1 MANKPTYQDLEH
13 RIQSLEAEI
22 DGLRRQEGVR
32 DEQLTQ
38 YETVAANFPDIIW
51 SLDGRLKPVYVTP
64 SVQKHLGFSLAEVHA
79 RNFTATLVPSSR
91 DQFKRAVQMLRL
103 GMNPTMLDLEH
114 RHKNGT
120 GFWFETQISGMFDG
134 EKKLTGC
141 ICVSRNID
149 RRKQAESALKLSN
162 ALFQTAFAI
171 SPDAVTLNRLRDG
184 VCTMVN
190 DGFAALTGYSR
201 EEVVGKTT
209 EQLGIWADTGDLKHL
224 MHEINVNGSIR
235 NMEASFRMKS
245 GEVRTGLMSANLII
259 LNRQPYVLAI
269 TKDIDKFK
277 RAREALKESEEKYRK
292 LIETATDAIFILQDG
307 QVKFP
312 NPQAKKMGAKM
323 GVDLEEHAF
332 FEYVAPEDQNMI
344 LERHFRRLK
353 GEAVPSTYNFRLLR
367 ENGEKFWVEVNAVM
381 ITWDGHPAT
390 LNFIRDIDDQKKL
403 EAEFQHARK
412 MEAVGTL
419 AGAIAHNFNNLLMAI
434 QGNVSLLLLD
444 TEDDDPRLEEFKKIQ
459 EHVENGSQLTSQLL
473 GYARKGKYRIRG
485 LDLNELVTRTVATF
499 RKTHPAITISA
510 NRGAELHTIA
520 GDRSQLEHVM
530 INLLN
535 NAADAMPEGGEL
547 FIKTMNVNHGQI
559 RRRNYKIKPGEYVL
573 TMVADTGVGMAQKI
587 QRRIFEPF
595 FTTKELGRGTGL
607 GLASAYGII
616 KGHGGYIDVDS
627 QRGYGSTFFIY
638 LPASSRKV
646 DEIGYKDQSVI
657 QGSGCILVVDDEP
670 SVLDISGRMLKKL
683 GFQVLEACSGRDA
696 IRVFRENLAKIDLVI
711 LDMIMPDLGGGE
723 VYDRMRDI
731 KPGVKAILAT
741 GYSIDGEAARILKRG
756 CDGVIQKPFSI
767 DRLSRMIHGVLA
779 TAPGGGGRDAP
790 PAENPPGETAPQ
802 ASDHAPEVIPFRP
815 KGRKT
820 R

>member
-1 MANKPTYQDLEH
+1 MAEKPTYQDLE
-13 RIQSLEAEI
+13 RQIQTLQAELTAMRQREAS
-22 DGLRRQEGVR
+22 RRDQFA
-32 DEQLTQ
+32 Q
-38 YETVAANFPDIIW
+38 YQTVAANLPDIIW
-51 SLDGRLKPVYVTP
+51 ALDEKLKPTYVTP
-64 SVQKHLGFSLAEVHA
+64 SVKTHLGFEHEEVRA
-79 RNFTATLVPSSR
+79 RNFTATLTPSSR
-91 DQFKRAVQMLRL
+91 DQFKRALQMLRL
-103 GMNPTMLDLEH
+103 GINPTMLDLEH

-134 EKKLTGC
+134 SKNLTGC

-190 DGFAALTGYSR
+190 DGFAALTGYRR

-209 EQLGIWADTGDLKHL
+209 EQLGIWADAVDLKRL
-224 MHEINVNGSIR
+224 MRTINNSGSIR
-235 NMEASFRMKS
+235 NMEARFRLKS
-245 GEVRTGLMSANLII
+245 GEIRSGLMSANLII

-269 TKDIDKFK
+269 TKDINKFK

-312 NPQAKKMGAKM
+312 NPKAKKMGKKM
-323 GVDLEEHAF
+323 GVNLEKHAF

-353 GEAVPSTYNFRLLR
+353 GEVVPSTYNFRLLR
-367 ENGEKFWVEVNAVM
+367 KNGEKFWVEVNAVM
-381 ITWDGHPAT
+381 ITWDGRPAT

-444 TEDDDPRLEEFKKIQ
+444 TEEDDPRLVEFKKIQ

-485 LDLNELVTRTVATF
+485 LDLNELLTRTVATF

-520 GDRSQLEHVM
+520 GDRSQLEHVL
-530 INLLN
+530 INIFN

-547 FIKTMNVNHGQI
+547 FIKTMNVSHDQI
-559 RRRNYKIKPGEYVL
+559 RRRNYKIKPGDYVL
-573 TMVADTGVGMAQKI
+573 AMVADTGVGMEQKTR
-587 QRRIFEPF
+587 QRIFEPF

-646 DEIGYKDQSVI
+646 DETGYKDQSVI

-696 IRVFRENLAKIDLVI
+696 IRVFRENLTKIDLVI

-731 KPGVKAILAT
+731 KPDVKAILAT

-767 DRLSRMIHGVLA
+767 DRLSRMIHGVLKSTPGRENDSDPPA
-779 TAPGGGGRDAP
+779 GAMPGSAAPGATERP
-790 PAENPPGETAPQ
+790 
-802 ASDHAPEVIPFRP
+802 PEVIPFRP

>member
-1 MANKPTYQDLEH
+1 MADKPTYQDLE
-13 RIQSLEAEI
+13 RKVRSLQAEI
-22 DGLRRQEGVR
+22 SSLHRQEAAR
-32 DEQLTQ
+32 REQFAQ
-38 YETVAANFPDIIW
+38 YQSVAENLPDIVW
-51 SLDGRLKPVYVTP
+51 ALDEKLKPTYVTP
-64 SVQKHLGFSLAEVHA
+64 SAQTHLGFSHEEIRS
-79 RNFTATLVPSSR
+79 RNFTATLMPSSR
-91 DQFKRAVQMLRL
+91 DQFKRALQMLRL
-103 GMNPTMLDLEH
+103 GSNPTMLDLEH

-120 GFWFETQISGMFDG
+120 GFWFETQISGMLD
-134 EKKLTGC
+134 EDKNLTGC

-184 VCTMVN
+184 VYTMVN
-190 DGFAALTGYSR
+190 EGFATLTGYNR

-209 EQLGIWADTGDLKHL
+209 EQIGIWVDEGDLKRL
-224 MHEINVNGSIR
+224 MQEIDGSGSMRNLEARFRLKNGEI
-235 NMEASFRMKS
+235 
-245 GEVRTGLMSANLII
+245 RTGLMSANLIV

-292 LIETATDAIFILQDG
+292 LIETATDAIFIIQDG

-312 NPQAKKMGAKM
+312 NPQAKQMGEMM
-323 GVDLEEHAF
+323 GIDLKKHAF

-353 GEAVPSTYNFRLLR
+353 GENVPSTYNFRLLHK
-367 ENGEKFWVEVNAVM
+367 NGEKFWVEVNAVM
-381 ITWDGHPAT
+381 ITWEGRPAT

-444 TEDDDPRLEEFKKIQ
+444 TEEGDPRLEEFQKIQ

-499 RKTHPAITISA
+499 RKTNPTISIAA
-510 NRGAELHTIA
+510 NRGADLHIIA
-520 GDRSQLEHVM
+520 GDRGQLEHVL
-530 INLLN
+530 INIFK

-547 FIKTMNVNHGQI
+547 FIKTMNVNHEQI

-573 TMVADTGVGMAQKI
+573 TMVADTGVGMAQKTR
-587 QRRIFEPF
+587 RRIFEPF

-638 LPASSRKV
+638 LPASTRKIE
-646 DEIGYKDQSVI
+646 EIGYKDQSVI

-696 IRVFRENLAKIDLVI
+696 IRVFRENLTKIDLVI

-731 KPGVKAILAT
+731 QPGVKAILAT

-767 DRLSRMIHGVLA
+767 DRLSRIIHSVLKSGRGSERKDIA
-779 TAPGGGGRDAP
+779 ACPSAPDD
-790 PAENPPGETAPQ
+790 PAQEVPARQ
-802 ASDHAPEVIPFRP
+802 PEVIPFRL
-815 KGRKT
+815 KDRKT
-820 R
+820 N

>member
-1 MANKPTYQDLEH
+1 MHRLEKNVRLTDNPTYQDLEK
-13 RIQSLEAEI
+13 RIQSLEAENEA
-22 DGLRRQEGVR
+22 LRRKDAVDHKRLAAYHTMAENLPDVVWML
-32 DEQLTQ
+32 DE
-38 YETVAANFPDIIW
+38 
-51 SLDGRLKPVYVTP
+51 RLKPTYVTP
-64 SVQKHLGFSLAEVHA
+64 SVHKHLGFHHEEIST
-79 RNFTATLVPSSR
+79 RNFTATLTPSSR
-91 DQFKRAVQMLRL
+91 EPFKRALQLLRL
-103 GMNPTMLDLEH
+103 GINPTMLDLEH

-120 GFWFETQISGMFDG
+120 GFWFETQISGMLDDQ
-134 EKKLTGC
+134 KRLTGC

-149 RRKQAESALKLSN
+149 RRKQAEGALKLSN

-184 VCTMVN
+184 VYTMVN
-190 DGFAALTGYSR
+190 EGFCMLTGYDR
-201 EEVVGKTT
+201 EEVIGKTT
-209 EQLGIWADTGDLKHL
+209 KEIGIWVDAGALEQLMEEIDTSGSMRNLEAQFRLKNG
-224 MHEINVNGSIR
+224 EI
-235 NMEASFRMKS
+235 
-245 GEVRTGLMSANLII
+245 RTGLVSANLII

-277 RAREALKESEEKYRK
+277 RAREALRESEEKYRK
-292 LIETATDAIFILQDG
+292 LIETANDAIFIIQDG
-307 QVKFP
+307 QLKFP
-312 NPQAKKMGAKM
+312 NPRAKRMGEKM
-323 GVDLEEHAF
+323 GVNLEKHAF

-353 GEAVPSTYNFRLLR
+353 GEVVPSTYNFRLLR
-367 ENGEKFWVEVNAVM
+367 KNGEKFWVEVNAVK
-381 ITWDGHPAT
+381 ITWEGRPAT

-444 TEDDDPRLEEFKKIQ
+444 TEEGDPRLEEFRKIQ

-499 RKTHPAITISA
+499 RKTHPNITIAA
-510 NRGAELHTIA
+510 NRGADLHTIA
-520 GDRSQLEHVM
+520 GDRGQLNHVLM
-530 INLLN
+530 NIFK
-535 NAADAMPEGGEL
+535 NAADAMPDGGEL
-547 FIKTMNVNHGQI
+547 FVKTMNVNHEQI
-559 RRRNYKIKPGEYVL
+559 RRRNYKIKAGEYVL
-573 TMVADTGVGMAQKI
+573 TMVADTGVGMEQKI
-587 QRRIFEPF
+587 RGRIFEPF

-638 LPASSRKV
+638 LPASSRKIE
-646 DEIGYKDQSVI
+646 EIGYKDQTVI

-696 IRVFRENLAKIDLVI
+696 IRVFRENLGKIDLVI

-723 VYDRMRDI
+723 VYDHIRDI
-731 KPGVKAILAT
+731 QPNVKAILAT

-767 DRLSRMIHGVLA
+767 DRLSRIIHSVLKPDTDA
-779 TAPGGGGRDAP
+779 ARTEPTALEQAP
-790 PAENPPGETAPQ
+790 RQSEI
-802 ASDHAPEVIPFRP
+802 IPFRP
-815 KGRKT
+815 KDHKIN
-820 R
+820 

>member
-1 MANKPTYQDLEH
+1 MADRPTYQDLE
-13 RIQSLEAEI
+13 RQIQSLEAEI
-22 DGLRRQEGVR
+22 AALRQQETSR
-32 DEQLTQ
+32 DDQFAQ
-38 YETVAANFPDIIW
+38 YQTVAANLPDIIW
-51 SLDGRLKPVYVTP
+51 SLDAKLKPTYVTP
-64 SVQKHLGFSLAEVHA
+64 SVKTHLGFEHEEIRA
-79 RNFTATLVPSSR
+79 RNFTATLTPSSR
-91 DQFKRAVQMLRL
+91 DQFKRALQMLRL
-103 GMNPTMLDLEH
+103 GINPTMLDLEH
-114 RHKNGT
+114 RHKSGT
-120 GFWFETQISGMFDG
+120 GFWFETQISGMLDE
-134 EKKLTGC
+134 EKNLTGC

-184 VCTMVN
+184 VYTMVN
-190 DGFAALTGYSR
+190 EGFTTLTGYSR

-209 EQLGIWADTGDLKHL
+209 GQIGIWADKRDQKRLSK
-224 MHEINVNGSIR
+224 EIDASGSVH
-235 NMEASFRMKS
+235 NLEARFRLKS
-245 GEVRTGLMSANLII
+245 GETRTGLMSANLIV

-269 TKDIDKFK
+269 TKDIEKFK
-277 RAREALKESEEKYRK
+277 RAREALTESEEKYRK
-292 LIETATDAIFILQDG
+292 LIETATDAIFIIQDG

-312 NPQAKKMGAKM
+312 NPRAKQMGEKM
-323 GVDLEEHAF
+323 GVNLEKHAF

-353 GEAVPSTYNFRLLR
+353 GEVVPSTYNFRLLR
-367 ENGEKFWVEVNAVM
+367 KSGEKFWVEVNAVM
-381 ITWDGHPAT
+381 ITWEGRPAT

-444 TEDDDPRLEEFKKIQ
+444 TEEDDPRLEEFQKIQ

-485 LDLNELVTRTVATF
+485 LDLNELITRTVATF
-499 RKTHPAITISA
+499 RKTHPAITVAA
-510 NRGAELHTIA
+510 NRGNDLHTIA
-520 GDRSQLEHVM
+520 GDRSQLEHVL
-530 INLLN
+530 INIFK

-547 FIKTMNVNHGQI
+547 FIKTMNVNHEQI

-573 TMVADTGVGMAQKI
+573 TMVADTGVGMEQKTR
-587 QRRIFEPF
+587 RRIFEPF

-627 QRGYGSTFFIY
+627 QRGYGTTFFVY

-646 DEIGYKDQSVI
+646 EEIGYKDQSVI

-731 KPGVKAILAT
+731 QPGVKAILAT

-767 DRLSRMIHGVLA
+767 DRLSRMIHEVLESDTSGKDEIAA
-779 TAPGGGGRDAP
+779 TRTAAPGDPAP
-790 PAENPPGETAPQ
+790 TR
-802 ASDHAPEVIPFRP
+802 APEVIPFRP
-815 KGRKT
+815 AGRKT

>member
-1 MANKPTYQDLEH
+1 MTENPTYHDLEN

-22 DGLRRQEGVR
+22 AELRHKE
-32 DEQLTQ
+32 
-38 YETVAANFPDIIW
+38 AADRERLGYYRTMAENLPDIVW
-51 SLDGRLKPVYVTP
+51 MLDERLKPIYVTP
-64 SVQKHLGFSLAEVHA
+64 SAHKHLGFSHEEISA
-79 RNFTATLVPSSR
+79 RNFTATLTPSSR
-91 DQFKRAVQMLRL
+91 DPFRRAFQLLRM
-103 GMNPTMLDLEH
+103 GINPTILDLEH

-120 GFWFETQISGMFDG
+120 GFWFESQISGMFDDQ
-134 EKKLTGC
+134 KRLTGC

-149 RRKQAESALKLSN
+149 RRKQAEGALKLSN

-184 VCTMVN
+184 VYTMVN
-190 DGFAALTGYSR
+190 EGFCMLTGYDR
-201 EEVVGKTT
+201 EEVIGKTT
-209 EQLGIWADTGDLKHL
+209 KEIGIWVDAVALERLMDEIDSSGSMRNLEAQFRLKNG
-224 MHEINVNGSIR
+224 EI
-235 NMEASFRMKS
+235 
-245 GEVRTGLMSANLII
+245 RTGLMSANLII
-259 LNRQPYVLAI
+259 LNRQPYVLSI

-292 LIETATDAIFILQDG
+292 LIETANDAIFIIQDG

-312 NPQAKKMGAKM
+312 NPRAKRMGEKM
-323 GVDLEEHAF
+323 GVDLEKHAF

-353 GEAVPSTYNFRLLR
+353 GEVVPSTYNFRLLR
-367 ENGEKFWVEVNAVM
+367 KNGEKFWVEVNAVK
-381 ITWDGHPAT
+381 ITWEGRPAT

-444 TEDDDPRLEEFKKIQ
+444 TEEGDPRLEEFRKIQ

-485 LDLNELVTRTVATF
+485 LDLNELVTRTVASF
-499 RKTHPAITISA
+499 RKTHPHITIAA
-510 NRGAELHTIA
+510 NRGADLYTIA
-520 GDRSQLEHVM
+520 GDRGQLNHV
-530 INLLN
+530 LLN
-535 NAADAMPEGGEL
+535 VFKNAADAMPDGGEL
-547 FIKTMNVNHGQI
+547 FVKTMNVNDGQI

-573 TMVADTGVGMAQKI
+573 TMVADTGVGMEQKI
-587 QRRIFEPF
+587 RRRIFEPF

-627 QRGYGSTFFIY
+627 QRGYGTTFFIY
-638 LPASSRKV
+638 LPASSRKIE
-646 DEIGYKDQSVI
+646 EIGYKDQSVI

-670 SVLDISGRMLKKL
+670 SVLDISARMLKKL

-696 IRVFRENLAKIDLVI
+696 IRVFRENLGKIDLVI

-723 VYDRMRDI
+723 VYDHIRDI
-731 KPGVKAILAT
+731 QPDVKAILAT

-767 DRLSRMIHGVLA
+767 DRLSRIIHSVLKSDPDA
-779 TAPGGGGRDAP
+779 TQTGPAALEQAPRP
-790 PAENPPGETAPQ
+790 
-802 ASDHAPEVIPFRP
+802 SEVIPFRP
-815 KGRKT
+815 KDQKIN
-820 R
+820 

>member
-1 MANKPTYQDLEH
+1 MAKKPTYQDLEE

-22 DGLRRQEGVR
+22 KGLRLQEAAR
-32 DEQLTQ
+32 DDQLVQ
-38 YETVAANFPDIIW
+38 YERVAANLPDIVW
-51 SLDGRLKPVYVTP
+51 SLDGKLKPTYVTP
-64 SVQKHLGFSLAEVHA
+64 SVQKHLGFSHEEVRN
-79 RNFTATLVPSSR
+79 RNFTATLTPSSR
-91 DQFKRAVQMLRL
+91 DQFKRALQMLRL
-103 GMNPTMLDLEH
+103 GINPTMLDLEH

-120 GFWFETQISGMFDG
+120 GFWFETQVSGMFNS
-134 EKKLTGC
+134 EKSLTGC

-184 VCTMVN
+184 VYTMVN

-209 EQLGIWADTGDLKHL
+209 EQLGIWAESADLKRL
-224 MHEINVNGSIR
+224 MHEINISGSMR
-235 NMEASFRMKS
+235 NMEARFRLKN
-245 GEVRTGLMSANLII
+245 GEVRTGLMSANLIV

-292 LIETATDAIFILQDG
+292 LIETATDAIFVIQDG
-307 QVKFP
+307 KVKFP

-323 GVDLEEHAF
+323 GVNLKKHAF

-353 GEAVPSTYNFRLLR
+353 GEVVPSTYNFRLLR
-367 ENGEKFWVEVNAVM
+367 KNGEKFWVEVNAVM
-381 ITWDGHPAT
+381 ITWDGRPAT

-403 EAEFQHARK
+403 ESEFQHARK

-444 TEDDDPRLEEFKKIQ
+444 TEDDDPRLVEFKKIQ

-485 LDLNELVTRTVATF
+485 LDLNELLTRTVATF
-499 RKTHPAITISA
+499 RKTHPNITVAA
-510 NRGAELHTIA
+510 NRGAELYTIA
-520 GDRSQLEHVM
+520 GDRSQLEHVL
-530 INLLN
+530 INIFN

-547 FIKTMNVNHGQI
+547 FIKTMNVNHEQI

-573 TMVADTGVGMAQKI
+573 VMVADTGVGMEQKTR
-587 QRRIFEPF
+587 RRIFEPF

-607 GLASAYGII
+607 GMASAYGII

-627 QRGYGSTFFIY
+627 QRGYGSTFFVY

-767 DRLSRMIHGVLA
+767 DRLSRMIYSVLNA
-779 TAPGGGGRDAP
+779 TAGREDEVAP
-790 PAENPPGETAPQ
+790 VAKVPSGDP
-802 ASDHAPEVIPFRP
+802 APETVERPPDVIPFRP

>member
-1 MANKPTYQDLEH
+1 MADKPTYQDLEQ
-13 RIQSLEAEI
+13 RIHSLEAEI
-22 DGLRRQEGVR
+22 GSLRRQDAAR

-38 YETVAANFPDIIW
+38 YETVAANLPDIIW
-51 SLDGRLKPVYVTP
+51 SLDGKLKPIYVTP
-64 SVQKHLGFSLAEVHA
+64 SVEKHLGFSHAEVRT

-91 DQFKRAVQMLRL
+91 DQFKRALQMLRL
-103 GMNPTMLDLEH
+103 GINPTMLDLEH

-134 EKKLTGC
+134 SKNLTGC

-190 DGFAALTGYSR
+190 DGFAALTGYRR

-209 EQLGIWADTGDLKHL
+209 EQLGIWADAVDLKRL
-224 MHEINVNGSIR
+224 MRAINNSGSIR
-235 NMEASFRMKS
+235 NMEARFRLKS
-245 GEVRTGLMSANLII
+245 GEIRSGLMSANLII

-269 TKDIDKFK
+269 TKDINKFK

-312 NPQAKKMGAKM
+312 NPKAKKMGKKM
-323 GVDLEEHAF
+323 GVNLEKHAF

-353 GEAVPSTYNFRLLR
+353 GEVVPSTYNFRLLR
-367 ENGEKFWVEVNAVM
+367 KNGEKFWVEVNAVM
-381 ITWDGHPAT
+381 ITWDGRPAT

-444 TEDDDPRLEEFKKIQ
+444 TEEDDPRLEEFQKIQ

-485 LDLNELVTRTVATF
+485 LDLNELLTRTVATF
-499 RKTHPAITISA
+499 RKSHTAITVAA
-510 NRGAELHTIA
+510 NRGADLHTIA

-530 INLLN
+530 INIFK
-535 NAADAMPEGGEL
+535 NAADARPDGGEL
-547 FIKTMNVNHGQI
+547 FIKTMNVNHKQI

-573 TMVADTGVGMAQKI
+573 MMVADTGVGMEQKTR
-587 QRRIFEPF
+587 RRIFEPF

-627 QRGYGSTFFIY
+627 QRGYGTTFFVY

-646 DEIGYKDQSVI
+646 EEIGYKDQSVI

-731 KPGVKAILAT
+731 QPGVKAILAT

-767 DRLSRMIHGVLA
+767 DRLSRMIHGILESEPGDKGDV
-779 TAPGGGGRDAP
+779 TAPPTAGPGD
-790 PAENPPGETAPQ
+790 PARQEPAR
-802 ASDHAPEVIPFRP
+802 APEVIPFRP
-815 KGRKT
+815 AGRKT

>member
-1 MANKPTYQDLEH
+1 MADKPTYQDLKD

-22 DGLRRQEGVR
+22 NGLRRQEAAR
-32 DEQLTQ
+32 QDQLVA
-38 YETVAANFPDIIW
+38 YERVAANLPDIIW
-51 SLDGRLKPVYVTP
+51 SLDGKLKPTYVTP
-64 SVQKHLGFSLAEVHA
+64 SVQKHLGFSHEEVRN

-91 DQFKRAVQMLRL
+91 DQFKRALQMLRL
-103 GMNPTMLDLEH
+103 GLNPTMLDLEH

-120 GFWFETQISGMFDG
+120 GFWFETQISGMFDDQ
-134 EKKLTGC
+134 KSLTGC

-171 SPDAVTLNRLRDG
+171 SPDAVTLNRMCDG
-184 VCTMVN
+184 VYTMVN

-209 EQLGIWADTGDLKHL
+209 QQLGIWADAADLKRL
-224 MHEINVNGSIR
+224 MHEINASGSMR
-235 NMEASFRMKS
+235 NMEACFRLKN
-245 GEVRTGLMSANLII
+245 GEVRTGLMSANLIV
-259 LNRQPYVLAI
+259 LNRQPYVLTI

-292 LIETATDAIFILQDG
+292 LIETATDAIFIIQDG

-323 GVDLEEHAF
+323 GVDLKEHAF

-353 GEAVPSTYNFRLLR
+353 GEVVPSTYNFRLLR
-367 ENGEKFWVEVNAVM
+367 KNGEKFWVEVNAVK

-444 TEDDDPRLEEFKKIQ
+444 TEDDDPRLVEFKKIQ

-485 LDLNELVTRTVATF
+485 LNLNELVTRTVATF

-510 NRGAELHTIA
+510 TRGPELHTIA
-520 GDRSQLEHVM
+520 GDRSQLEHVL
-530 INLLN
+530 INIFN

-547 FIKTMNVNHGQI
+547 FIKTMNVNHEQI

-573 TMVADTGVGMAQKI
+573 AMVADTGVGMEQRTR
-587 QRRIFEPF
+587 RRIFEPF

-627 QRGYGSTFFIY
+627 QRGYGSTFFVY

-767 DRLSRMIHGVLA
+767 DRLSRMIHGVLKS
-779 TAPGGGGRDAP
+779 APGRDGDDAP
-790 PAENPPGETAPQ
+790 PAEAVPETSERP
-802 ASDHAPEVIPFRP
+802 PEVIPFRP